1 MRYIKLLPIVFV
13 STLAD
18 QNSMASDLA
27 PVEILK
33 KSVETVTKT
42 LEGGVEAIDAMKKPL
57 AKKTE
62 ESTSAEEAS
71 SEVVKPNL
79 EEADVSKDVEMT
91 LKADGVS
98 KDVEATLEE
107 ADVSKDVDTPLEEAA
122 VSKDVEA
129 TLEEADGSKEDDV
142 SKDVEKE

>member
-13 STLAD
+13 STLAS
-18 QNSMASDLA
+18 QNAMASDLA

-42 LEGGVEAIDAMKKPL
+42 LEGGVEAIDAIKNPVATKK
-57 AKKTE
+57 E
-62 ESTSAEEAS
+62 ESKLEEA
-71 SEVVKPNL
+71 EVSKKVATTL
-79 EEADVSKDVEMT
+79 DEADVSKDVEMT